1 MDMKTTIPLILL
13 LFFLAGCDNP
23 EKPTITLYLAMQR
36 GDIEQIERHIAW
48 GTDMNQLDPDGYA
61 PLHVAVRNGRM
72 AIVRLLLKRGV
83 DVRRKDARGHD
94 ALYHAVLGAH
104 LRIADLLLK
113 AGSELDA
120 NALLLAAVEQGVNE
134 REVYRFLSNQ
144 GADMNLRDNNGD
156 TPLLKAIRMGNHK
169 LAKHLV
175 SFGADVTV
183 TDASGKT
190 ALAIAKSLGLRDI
203 AQLLQRNGAT

>member
-1 MDMKTTIPLILL
+1 MKTIIPLALL
-13 LFFLAGCDNP
+13 LLVLAGCDNP
-23 EKPTITLYLAMQR
+23 EKPTVTLYLAMQR
-36 GDIEQIERHIAW
+36 GDIEQIERHMAW
-48 GTDMNQLDPDGYA
+48 GTDMNQLNSDGYA
-61 PLHVAVRNGRM
+61 PLHVAVSNGRV

-83 DVRRKDARGHD
+83 DVQRKDAQGHD
-94 ALYHAVLGAH
+94 ALYHAVLGSH

-113 AGSELDA
+113 AGAEMNA
-120 NALLLAAVEQGVNE
+120 TALLLAAVDQDVSE
-134 REVYRFLSNQ
+134 REVYRYLNKH
-144 GADMNLRDNNGD
+144 GADMNLRDRDGD
-156 TPLLKAIRMGNHK
+156 TPLLKAIRKGNHK

-183 TDASGKT
+183 TDATGKT